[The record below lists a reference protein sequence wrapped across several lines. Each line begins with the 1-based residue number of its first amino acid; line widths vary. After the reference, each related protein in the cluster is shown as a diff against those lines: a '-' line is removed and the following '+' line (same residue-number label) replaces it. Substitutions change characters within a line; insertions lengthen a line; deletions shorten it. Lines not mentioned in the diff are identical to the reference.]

1 MTCRKGPLTIKTAC
15 QNRQI
20 KKIRIT
26 DHTRKIG
33 LASGCLRSPKET
45 CQSIGPGLA
54 FKIMISIA
62 YSSTMIKLQTQARS
76 AASITQGICVDPEKH
91 LIKYLAS
98 SQKNQPCPAIRE
110 VTLPS
115 FSTLSSTPT
124 LCPYNSKSPT
134 RGPALRVL
142 WTLPTCPQASYQAVA
157 QQESKQERP
166 DLWPKKQ
173 LLGTSGL
180 PILCLIS
187 ENPQESNLS
196 LLKLIS
202 YLEFEIKRQMYL
214 QIKEI
219 DGEIKKHRSQ
229 NWHGL
234 RGSGVHSLLPKIYF
248 SLN

>member
-98 SQKNQPCPAIRE
+98 SQKKTALSCNKRSHSSQFLHTQFNSHPLPLQFQIPYKRAS
-110 VTLPS
+110 TSSPLNFANLPS
-115 FSTLSSTPT
+115 SFLPSSSTT
-124 LCPYNSKSPT
+124 
-134 RGPALRVL
+134 G
-142 WTLPTCPQASYQAVA
+142 
-157 QQESKQERP
+157 
-166 DLWPKKQ
+166 
-173 LLGTSGL
+173 
-180 PILCLIS
+180 
-187 ENPQESNLS
+187 
-196 LLKLIS
+196 
-202 YLEFEIKRQMYL
+202 IKAR
-214 QIKEI
+214 ET
-219 DGEIKKHRSQ
+219 
-229 NWHGL
+229 
-234 RGSGVHSLLPKIYF
+234 
-248 SLN
+248 

>member
-1 MTCRKGPLTIKTAC
+1 MT
-15 QNRQI
+15 
-20 KKIRIT
+20 
-26 DHTRKIG
+26 
-33 LASGCLRSPKET
+33 
-45 CQSIGPGLA
+45 
-54 FKIMISIA
+54 
-62 YSSTMIKLQTQARS
+62 KLQTQARS

-98 SQKNQPCPAIRE
+98 SQKKQPCPAISHSSQF
-110 VTLPS
+110 LHSQFNSHP
-115 FSTLSSTPT
+115 LS
-124 LCPYNSKSPT
+124 CNSKSPT

-142 WTLPTCPQASYQAVA
+142 WTLPTCPQASYQAAA
-157 QQESKQERP
+157 QQEWKQERP

-202 YLEFEIKRQMYL
+202 YLEFEIKRQVYL

-219 DGEIKKHRSQ
+219 DGEIKKSWQSKWTWFKLMHHFHQ
-229 NWHGL
+229 P
-234 RGSGVHSLLPKIYF
+234 GSLAAACYLKTTAQGNCCNLLLKALPWFPARTSTWKTEDLVSYTHSSDNFYILSNMPFPLKNAD
-248 SLN
+248 LC